1 MIRYKLIGVNTYGSI
16 FTKITDSMNTW
27 IKKNTDGAEDINL
40 NFFHNCDCGREN
52 KDEDGITIVPIKFNR
67 ILYPTALVRNP
78 HAYPWMALVVR
89 DVQYGF
95 NPSNRK
101 ADTYCGGALITSKE

>member
-1 MIRYKLIGVNTYGSI
+1 MIGVNTYGSI

-52 KDEDGITIVPIKFNR
+52 EDEEGINIVPISFNR
-67 ILYPTALVRNP
+67 ILYPTRLPRNS

-89 DVQYGF
+89 DAQHGF
-95 NPSNRK
+95 NPANRK
-101 ADTYCGGALITSKE
+101 ADTYCGGSVITSKEDF